1 MTEIER
7 REYMKRYNIEHKEE
21 LAEKRRKYYEANKD
35 KYRAASRRYYAN
47 HKETVRMRVAV
58 SRERKAMAMFET
70 PESPKLTADIRKRI
84 FGEERTEEMNNKSV
98 FETPESP
105 QLSKDLRN
113 KINKKNEERQG
124 ADNNECERD

>member
-35 KYRAASRRYYAN
+35 KYRAASRRYYTN

-58 SRERKAMAMFET
+58 SRERKAMGMMET
-70 PESPKLTADIRKRI
+70 PESPELAADIRKRI
-84 FGEERTEEMNNKSV
+84 FGDHAEEIKNAKI

>member
-7 REYMKRYNIEHKEE
+7 REYMRRYNIEHKEE

-70 PESPKLTADIRKRI
+70 PESPKLTADIRKMI
-84 FGEERTEEMNNKSV
+84 FGDHAEEIKNAKI

-124 ADNNECERD
+124 ADNNGCERD